1 MDDTLKSDLEAF
13 KLAED
18 AEKDQRT
25 AMLELLKFVK
35 LGQQWP
41 DAVRKKREL
50 EGRPCLTVNRLP
62 AFGKQVINDARQNR
76 PAIKCHPVGD
86 GADKEVA
93 EILNGLIRNIE
104 YTSNA
109 EVAYDTALDFAVHC
123 GIGYATVNIDY
134 ADADT
139 FDKDLRIE
147 RVSNI
152 FSVYGDPTSK
162 AADSSDW
169 NRAYITDKLTE
180 KQLKKRWPKADKV
193 NFEADDDRDEAWF
206 EEERIRIA
214 ECWTREKKK
223 TKLIKLS
230 DGAVMLEPEYLKLKD
245 FLDAQGITAT
255 SDGRDTEIYV
265 VKQRIDHRRG
275 DSGRERLA
283 G

>member
-1 MDDTLKSDLEAF
+1 MDDTLKDDLEAF

-18 AEKDQRT
+18 AEKDQR
-25 AMLELLKFVK
+25 AVMLELLKFVK
-35 LGQQWP
+35 LGEQWP
-41 DAVRKKREL
+41 EAVRKKRDR
-50 EGRPCLTVNRLP
+50 EGRPCLTINRLP
-62 AFGKQVINDARQNR
+62 AFGKQVLNDARQNR

-86 GADKEVA
+86 GADKEVS

-152 FSVYGDPTSK
+152 FSVYGDPQSK

-180 KQLKKRWPKADKV
+180 KQFKKRFPGADKV

-206 EEERIRIA
+206 EEENIRIA

-223 TKLIKLS
+223 QKLLKLS
-230 DGAVMLEPEYLKLKD
+230 DG
-245 FLDAQGITAT
+245 
-255 SDGRDTEIYV
+255 
-265 VKQRIDHRRG
+265 
-275 DSGRERLA
+275 
-283 G
+283 